1 MARSRRREHAAL
13 ALDHRAQEVLALDAL
28 LFHPKVVHIP
38 MALGVLMPAVAG
50 GLLLAW
56 WRGWLPRRGWALAV
70 LLQAVLV
77 GSGVVA
83 LRTGEAAEDG
93 AERVVAESYI
103 QQHEDAAE
111 LFVWASG
118 GVLAVMLLALALGP
132 SRAGLPLGTA
142 ATLGTL
148 LVLGL
153 GYRTGQ
159 AGGSL
164 VYEHGAA
171 RAYLQAG
178 PIAGPSESAA
188 TEDD

>member
-1 MARSRRREHAAL
+1 M
-13 ALDHRAQEVLALDAL
+13 DAL
-28 LFHPKVVHIP
+28 LFHPKLVHVP
-38 MALGVLMPAVAG
+38 MALGVLMPLVAG

-56 WRGWLPRRGWALAV
+56 WRNWLPRRGWFLAIGLQAILLASGALA
-70 LLQAVLV
+70 
-77 GSGVVA
+77 
-83 LRTGEAAEDG
+83 LRSGEAEEDRV
-93 AERVVAESYI
+93 ESVVAERFI
-103 QQHEDAAE
+103 EEHEEAAE

-118 GVLAVMLLALALGP
+118 GVLAAMLLAASLGSRP
-132 SRAGLPLGTA
+132 SGLPTASA

-171 RAYLQAG
+171 RAHAG
-178 PIAGPSESAA
+178 SVAPGAAAAPSAHY
-188 TEDD
+188 DDDDD

>member
-1 MARSRRREHAAL
+1 M
-13 ALDHRAQEVLALDAL
+13 DAL

-56 WRGWLPRRGWALAV
+56 WRGWLPRRAWALAV
-70 LLQAVLV
+70 LLQAILV

-83 LRTGEAAEDG
+83 LRTGEAAEEG
-93 AERVVAESYI
+93 AERVVAERYI

-118 GVLAVMLLALALGP
+118 GTLAVMLLALALGA
-132 SRAGLPLGTA
+132 SRAGVPVGA
-142 ATLGTL
+142 GATLATL

-153 GYRTGQ
+153 GYRTGH

-171 RAYLQAG
+171 QAYVQAG
-178 PIAGPSESAA
+178 PLAGPSESAA